1 MGSSPVA
8 RGEVAVPPQM
18 LIPRRSRARTLARA
32 CTDRPFPLTVLPL
45 RSCTHFDISVGL
57 ATTAAGPGA
66 GPGYDRMLTHTLSS
80 GRDTASSR
88 SSLGMAG
95 GMPAPLRYSP
105 RAMHIERQSAS
116 DETYLRRE

>member
-1 MGSSPVA
+1 M
-8 RGEVAVPPQM
+8 
-18 LIPRRSRARTLARA
+18 
-32 CTDRPFPLTVLPL
+32 PL

-66 GPGYDRMLTHTLSS
+66 GPGYDRILSHTLSS
-80 GRDTASSR
+80 GRDSSSSV

-105 RAMHIERQSAS
+105 KAMHIERLSAS
-116 DETYLRRE
+116 DKTYLRRE